1 MILEAV
7 KMAEKAGV
15 KVVYGDTDSLFLE
28 YDVKKNL
35 ELEREIENELG
46 LDVERSELYVRVFFT
61 EAKKRYAGLRSDGTL
76 DIVGLEVIRG
86 DWAEVAKKV
95 QEHVLEIILRE
106 QSPKKAV
113 EYVHTVIVELRQ
125 RKTPFR
131 DLIIWKTLTKPIE
144 EYAIKVSHVEA
155 AKMLRDKGWRLTVGD
170 KVGYVILAGEGR
182 LYDKV
187 KPYVFAVY
195 DEVDVEYY
203 VSKQVVP
210 AAARVLEFFGVTEED
225 LLATTEKGKEA
236 RSLMDFMKS

>member
-1 MILEAV
+1 
-7 KMAEKAGV
+7 
-15 KVVYGDTDSLFLE
+15 
-28 YDVKKNL
+28 
-35 ELEREIENELG
+35 
-46 LDVERSELYVRVFFT
+46 
-61 EAKKRYAGLRSDGTL
+61 
-76 DIVGLEVIRG
+76 
-86 DWAEVAKKV
+86 V

-113 EYVHTVIVELRQ
+113 EYVHTVIAEIRQ

-144 EYAIKVSHVEA
+144 EYAIKASHVEA
-155 AKMLRDKGWRLTVGD
+155 AKMLRDKGWNLTVGD

-210 AAARVLEFFGVTEED
+210 AAVRVLGFFGVTEEE
-225 LLATTEKGKEA
+225 LLAAAEKGKEA